1 MSGLEYGERVKYS
14 ISIEMEVPSCESA
27 RYLPDS
33 LVVRFDKKNETTKE
47 VTQPSEQLLRID
59 KDRSKNETDHRLG
72 LFMDVFRALAD
83 DNKYDV
89 EKESLI
95 DELILTGRFTEQD
108 VVEHIK
114 KAQQNGLIFE
124 RKVNT
129 YACTP

>member
-14 ISIEMEVPSCESA
+14 ISIEMEVPSYESA
-27 RYLPDS
+27 LYLPDS
-33 LVVRFDKKNETTKE
+33 LVVRFDKKNEITKE
-47 VTQPSEQLLRID
+47 VRQSSEQLLRID
-59 KDRSKNETDHRLG
+59 KDGSKNETDARLG